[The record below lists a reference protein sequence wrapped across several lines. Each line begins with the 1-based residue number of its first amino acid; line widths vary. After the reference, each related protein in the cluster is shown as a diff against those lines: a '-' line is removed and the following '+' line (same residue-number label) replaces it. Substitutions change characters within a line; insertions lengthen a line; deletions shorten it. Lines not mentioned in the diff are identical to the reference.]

1 MGNKD
6 YSKGSSWHKWD
17 LHVHTPYTHLNKEY
31 KCSEEEFIQKLCDS
45 EIDCIGLT
53 NYFKFDEKEFG
64 LKEKIEKKG
73 IKVFYNLE
81 VRLDYQNKEDQ
92 CLDFHI
98 IFSDKAKPQEID
110 NFLRNADANVDGTE
124 KKLADLE
131 KDDFDKVVVNFDQ
144 LLECLEKESLKLR
157 GKYLLG
163 FLSRG
168 HGNSRSSSNYKKIA
182 NKSHFLIH
190 SSDNQKAL
198 KEEQSNLS
206 SDNQKALKEEQSN
219 LSSDNQKALKEEQ
232 SNLSSDNQKA
242 LKEEQS
248 NLSSD
253 NQKALKEEQSNLKK
267 DREFWLRYNKSL
279 LQSSDA
285 HKEEQIGKKY
295 TWIKAEKTFEGLK
308 QIIYEPKTRVS
319 IDENKPQ
326 DPLYKIDCVGLNFDK
341 EVKTT
346 NEKGDTPFCYAGFN
360 ETLFFSPYFTC
371 VIGGRGSGKS
381 TLLQLIAS
389 AIKNKSFIKGLKY
402 ETIQK
407 YIEIQPDIDI
417 VDSVE
422 YLAQNEVE
430 EFATNV
436 SKFTEAIFNRIDSKS
451 SGKLK
456 ELEKQITKGIE
467 KFDEQIRYW
476 QEKTKLEEQLKESK
490 KIRNKYQSI
499 IDAFTDKNYLDKKDK
514 LQAKNQAL
522 IDLEQSKKGFL
533 TFIEELKW
541 VVNFNSKE
549 NMEEKNSYDKVYNQL
564 KQNICKELEQID
576 INIKNGCFKSDEEN
590 IRTLKT
596 EHEALSQE
604 IEEFLKEKGVS
615 NENIGDIKNANDHLA
630 NIKKNIADL
639 EHEIKE
645 NANKIKGFSYGDI
658 DENIEEFKKQINKE
672 LNKINSTFEEISKN
686 HKEVKPITIEY
697 RLNEDVFE
705 GVFED
710 FDKSVDKDLKIQR
723 HQSKIKEYLKRIELK
738 DVIDMQHAEFIKELD
753 SRIENK
759 KAAFYETM
767 MDVFDR
773 EIYFQIYQ
781 LLILKHLKNVEK
793 YKIFEVRYDK
803 RALDETSFGQ
813 KCTAVLVVLLSLGN
827 NPIIIDEPEAHLD
840 SALIAKYLVT
850 LIKER
855 KQERQIIF
863 ATHNAN
869 FVLNADAE
877 LIIQLKNENNKIVAR
892 SFMIESDEYKENL
905 LKLEGGEKAFKDRE
919 RKYGI
924 TKDKN

>member
-6 YSKGSSWHKWD
+6 RSKGSNWHKWD
-17 LHVHTPYTHLNKEY
+17 LHVHTPYTHLNKAY
-31 KCSEEEFIQKLCDS
+31 QCCEEEFIQKLCDS
-45 EIDCIGLT
+45 QIDCIGLT
-53 NYFKFDEKEFG
+53 NYFKFNEKEFD

-98 IFSDKAKPQEID
+98 IFSDKVTQQEID
-110 NFLRNADANVDGTE
+110 NFLKNADANVGGIE

-131 KDDFDKVVVNFDQ
+131 KDDFDKAVVNFDQ

-168 HGNSRSSSNYKKIA
+168 HGNSRSSSIYEKIA
-182 NKSHFLIH
+182 KKAHFLIH
-190 SSDNQKAL
+190 SSDQ
-198 KEEQSNLS
+198 E
-206 SDNQKALKEEQSN
+206 
-219 LSSDNQKALKEEQ
+219 
-232 SNLSSDNQKA
+232 
-242 LKEEQS
+242 
-248 NLSSD
+248 
-253 NQKALKEEQSNLKK
+253 NLKK
-267 DREFWLRYNKSL
+267 DREFWLEYNKPL

-285 HKEEQIGKKY
+285 HEEEQIGNKY

-308 QIIYEPKTRVS
+308 QIIYESKTRVS

-341 EVKTT
+341 AVKIA
-346 NEKGDTPFCYAGFN
+346 NEKGEIPFCYAGFN

-389 AIKNKSFIKGLKY
+389 AIKNKSFVKGLRL

-407 YIEIQPDIDI
+407 PLKIQSDIDI
-417 VDSVE
+417 ADSVE

-436 SKFTEAIFNRIDSKS
+436 SKFTEAIFNRMDSKS
-451 SGKLK
+451 SGTLK

-467 KFDEQIRYW
+467 KFDEQIACW
-476 QEKTKLEEQLKESK
+476 QEKTKLGKQLKESE
-490 KIRNKYQSI
+490 KIRKKYQNI
-499 IDAFTDKNYLDKKDK
+499 INTFTDKDYLDKKR
-514 LQAKNQAL
+514 QIAKTREAL
-522 IDLEQSKKGFL
+522 IDLRQSKEGFL
-533 TFIEELKW
+533 TFIKELKR
-541 VVNFNSKE
+541 VVNFESKE
-549 NMEEKNSYDKVYNQL
+549 NMKEKNSYDKVYNQL
-564 KQNICKELEQID
+564 KQDICKELEQID
-576 INIKNGCFKSDEEN
+576 INIKNGCFKSEDEN
-590 IRTLKT
+590 IMTLET

-604 IEEFLKEKGVS
+604 IGEFLKEKGVS
-615 NENIGDIKNANDHLA
+615 DENIGDIRNANYHLA
-630 NIKKNIADL
+630 NEKMNIADL
-639 EHEIKE
+639 EREIKE
-645 NANKIKGFSYGDI
+645 IANKIEGFSYEDM
-658 DENIEEFKKQINKE
+658 DKNIEEFKNQINKE
-672 LNKINSTFEEISKN
+672 LDKINSVFEEISKN

-710 FDKSVDKDLKIQR
+710 FDKFVDKGFNIQR
-723 HQSKIKEYLKRIELK
+723 HQSKIKEYLKEIELK
-738 DVIDMQHAEFIKELD
+738 DIIDMQYAEFIKELD
-753 SRIENK
+753 SRIDNK

-767 MDVFDR
+767 MDVFNR
-773 EIYFQIYQ
+773 EIHFQIYR
-781 LLILKHLKNVEK
+781 LLILKHLRNVEK

-803 RALDETSFGQ
+803 RALNETSFGQ
-813 KCTAVLVVLLSLGN
+813 RCTAVLVVLLSLGN

-877 LIIQLKNENNKIVAR
+877 LIIQLKNENNKIIAQ
-892 SFMIESDEYKENL
+892 SFTIESDGYRDDL
-905 LKLEGGEKAFKDRE
+905 LKLEGGEEAFKNRE

>member
-6 YSKGSSWHKWD
+6 HSKGSSWHKWD
-17 LHVHTPYTHLNKEY
+17 LHAHTPYTHLNKAY
-31 KCSEEEFIQKLCDS
+31 QCSEDEFIQKLCGS

-53 NYFKFDEKEFG
+53 NYFKFDEKEFK
-64 LKEKIEKKG
+64 LKEKIEKEG

-81 VRLDYQNKEDQ
+81 VRLDYKNNRNEF
-92 CLDFHI
+92 LDFHI
-98 IFSDKAKPQEID
+98 IFSDKVTQQEID
-110 NFLRNADANVDGTE
+110 NFLRNADANVGGTE
-124 KKLADLE
+124 KRLADLKE
-131 KDDFDKVVVNFDQ
+131 NDFNKAVVNFDQ

-168 HGNSRSSSNYKKIA
+168 HGSSRSSSNYEKIVKKV
-182 NKSHFLIH
+182 HFLIH
-190 SSDNQKAL
+190 SSNKQ
-198 KEEQSNLS
+198 E
-206 SDNQKALKEEQSN
+206 
-219 LSSDNQKALKEEQ
+219 
-232 SNLSSDNQKA
+232 
-242 LKEEQS
+242 
-248 NLSSD
+248 
-253 NQKALKEEQSNLKK
+253 NLKK
-267 DREFWLRYNKSL
+267 DREYWLKYNKPL
-279 LQSSDA
+279 IQSSDA
-285 HKEEQIGKKY
+285 HEEKQIGNKY
-295 TWIKAEKTFEGLK
+295 IWIKAEKTFEGLK
-308 QIIYEPKTRVS
+308 QIIYEPETRVS
-319 IDENKPQ
+319 IGEEKPQ
-326 DPLYKIDCVGLNFDK
+326 DPLYKIDSVGLNFDE

-346 NEKGDTPFCYAGFN
+346 NEQGDTPFCYAGFN
-360 ETLFFSPYFTC
+360 ETLFFSPNFTC

-389 AIKNKSFIKGLKY
+389 AIKNKSFVKGLKH

-417 VDSVE
+417 MDSVE

-451 SGKLK
+451 GGKLK
-456 ELEKQITKGIE
+456 ELEKQIKESIE
-467 KFDEQIRYW
+467 KFDDQIAHW
-476 QEKTKLEEQLKESK
+476 QEKTKLEEQLKESE
-490 KIRNKYQSI
+490 KIRKKYQSI
-499 IDAFTDKNYLDKKDK
+499 VDAYTDKDYSDKRDK
-514 LQAKNQAL
+514 LQATRKAL
-522 IDLEQSKKGFL
+522 IDLKQSKEGFL
-533 TFIEELKW
+533 TFIKELKR
-541 VVNFNSKE
+541 VVNFESKE

-564 KQNICKELEQID
+564 KQDICKKIEEID
-576 INIKNGCFKSDEEN
+576 TNRENGCFNSEDEK
-590 IRTLKT
+590 IRTLGA

-604 IEEFLKEKGVS
+604 IREFLKEKGVS
-615 NENIGDIKNANDHLA
+615 DESIGDIRNANYHLA
-630 NIKKNIADL
+630 NIKMDINGL

-645 NANKIKGFSYGDI
+645 IANKIEGFSYGDI
-658 DENIEEFKKQINKE
+658 DKNIEEFKDQINEK
-672 LNKINSTFEEISKN
+672 LSKINSAFEEISKN

-697 RLNEDVFE
+697 RLNEDIFE
-705 GVFED
+705 EVFED
-710 FDKSVDKDLKIQR
+710 FDRLVDKGFNTQR
-723 HQSKIKEYLKRIELK
+723 HQSKIKEYLKEIELK
-738 DVIDMQHAEFIKELD
+738 NVTGMQHAEFIEKLD

-773 EIYFQIYQ
+773 EIYFQIYR
-781 LLILKHLKNVEK
+781 LLILKHLRNVEK

-803 RALDETSFGQ
+803 RALNETSFGQ
-813 KCTAVLVVLLSLGN
+813 RCTAVLVVLLSLGN

-840 SALIAKYLVT
+840 SALIANYLVA
-850 LIKER
+850 LIK
-855 KQERQIIF
+855 KQKQKRQIIF

-892 SFMIESDEYKENL
+892 SFMIESDAYKEDL

-924 TKDKN
+924 TKDKTKNKE

>member
-6 YSKGSSWHKWD
+6 HSKGSSWYKWD
-17 LHVHTPYTHLNKEY
+17 LHAHTPYTHLNRAY
-31 KCSEEEFIQKLCDS
+31 QCLEEEFIQKLCDS
-45 EIDCIGLT
+45 QIDCIGLT
-53 NYFKFDEKEFG
+53 NYFKFNEEEFE
-64 LKEKIEKKG
+64 LKEKIEKRG

-98 IFSDKAKPQEID
+98 IFSDEVSSDGIKK
-110 NFLRNADANVDGTE
+110 FLLNMKANVRGIE

-131 KDDFDKVVVNFDQ
+131 KDDFKKAVVKFDQ
-144 LLECLEKESLKLR
+144 LLECLEEESLNLR

-168 HGNSRSSSNYKKIA
+168 HGSIECEFLEKGGRNETIYKEVI

-190 SSDNQKAL
+190 SSNKQ
-198 KEEQSNLS
+198 E
-206 SDNQKALKEEQSN
+206 
-219 LSSDNQKALKEEQ
+219 
-232 SNLSSDNQKA
+232 
-242 LKEEQS
+242 
-248 NLSSD
+248 
-253 NQKALKEEQSNLKK
+253 NLKK
-267 DREFWLRYNKSL
+267 DREYWLEYNKPL
-279 LQSSDA
+279 IQSSDA
-285 HKEEQIGKKY
+285 HEEEQIGKKY

-308 QIIYEPKTRVS
+308 QIIYEPETIVS
-319 IDENKPQ
+319 IGEEKPQ
-326 DPLYKIDCVGLNFDK
+326 DPLYKIDSVGLNFDE

-346 NEKGDTPFCYAGFN
+346 NEQDDTPFCYAGFN
-360 ETLFFSPYFTC
+360 ETLFFSPNFTC

-389 AIKNKSFIKGLKY
+389 AIKNKSFVKGLRH

-417 VDSVE
+417 MDSVE

-451 SGKLK
+451 GGKLK

-467 KFDEQIRYW
+467 KFDEQIACW
-476 QEKTKLEEQLKESK
+476 QEKTKLEEQLKESE
-490 KIRNKYQSI
+490 KIRKKYQSI
-499 IDAFTDKNYLDKKDK
+499 VDAYTDKDYLDKRDK
-514 LQAKNQAL
+514 LQAKRQSL
-522 IDLEQSKKGFL
+522 IDLKQSKERFW
-533 TFIEELKW
+533 TFIKELKR
-541 VVNFNSKE
+541 VVNFESKE

-564 KQNICKELEQID
+564 KQDICKKIEEID
-576 INIKNGCFKSDEEN
+576 TNRENGCFNSEDEK
-590 IRTLKT
+590 IRTLGA

-604 IEEFLKEKGVS
+604 IREFLKEKGVS
-615 NENIGDIKNANDHLA
+615 DENIGDIRNANDHLEST
-630 NIKKNIADL
+630 KKNIDDL

-645 NANKIKGFSYGDI
+645 NDNKIKGFSYGDI
-658 DENIEEFKKQINKE
+658 DKNIEEFKDQINEE
-672 LNKINSTFEEISKN
+672 LSKINSAFKKISKN
-686 HKEVKPITIEY
+686 HKEEVRLITIKY
-697 RLNEDVFE
+697 YLNEDIFE
-705 GVFED
+705 EVFED
-710 FDKSVDKDLKIQR
+710 FDKLVDKGFNTQR
-723 HQSKIKEYLKRIELK
+723 HQSKIKEYLKEIELK
-738 DVIDMQHAEFIKELD
+738 NVTGMQHAEFIEKLD

-759 KAAFYETM
+759 KATFYETM
-767 MDVFDR
+767 KDIFDR
-773 EIYFQIYQ
+773 EIHFQIYR
-781 LLILKHLKNVEK
+781 LLILKHLRNVEK

-803 RALDETSFGQ
+803 RVLNKTSFGQ

-840 SALIAKYLVT
+840 STLIANYLVT
-850 LIKER
+850 LIK
-855 KQERQIIF
+855 KQKQKRQIIF

-877 LIIQLKNENNKIVAR
+877 LIIQLKNENNKIVAQ
-892 SFMIESDEYKENL
+892 SFMIESDAYRDDL
-905 LKLEGGEKAFKDRE
+905 LKLEGGEEAFKNRE

>member
-6 YSKGSSWHKWD
+6 HSKGSSWHKWD
-17 LHVHTPYTHLNKEY
+17 LHAHTPYTHLNKEY

-45 EIDCIGLT
+45 KIDCIGLT
-53 NYFKFDEKEFG
+53 NYFKFNEKEFE
-64 LKEKIEKKG
+64 LKEKIEKRG

-98 IFSDKAKPQEID
+98 IFSDKVTQQEID
-110 NFLRNADANVDGTE
+110 NFLRNADANVGGTE

-131 KDDFDKVVVNFDQ
+131 KDDFDKAVVNFDQ

-168 HGNSRSSSNYKKIA
+168 HGSSRSSSNYEKIVKKV
-182 NKSHFLIH
+182 HFLIH
-190 SSDNQKAL
+190 SSNKQ
-198 KEEQSNLS
+198 E
-206 SDNQKALKEEQSN
+206 
-219 LSSDNQKALKEEQ
+219 
-232 SNLSSDNQKA
+232 
-242 LKEEQS
+242 
-248 NLSSD
+248 
-253 NQKALKEEQSNLKK
+253 NLKK
-267 DREFWLRYNKSL
+267 DREFWLKYNKPL
-279 LQSSDA
+279 IQSSDA
-285 HKEEQIGKKY
+285 HEEEQIGNKY

-308 QIIYEPKTRVS
+308 QIVYEPETRVS
-319 IDENKPQ
+319 IGEEKPQ
-326 DPLYKIDCVGLNFDK
+326 DPLYKIDSVGLNFDE

-346 NEKGDTPFCYAGFN
+346 NEQDDTPFCYAGFN
-360 ETLFFSPYFTC
+360 ETLFFSPNFTC

-389 AIKNKSFIKGLKY
+389 AIKNKSFVKGLKH

-417 VDSVE
+417 MDSVE

-451 SGKLK
+451 SGKPK

-467 KFDEQIRYW
+467 KFDEQIAYW
-476 QEKTKLEEQLKESK
+476 QEKNKLEEQLKESE
-490 KIRNKYQSI
+490 KIRKKYQSI
-499 IDAFTDKNYLDKKDK
+499 VDAFTDKDYLDKKAK
-514 LQAKNQAL
+514 LQAKYQSL
-522 IDLEQSKKGFL
+522 IDLKQSKEGFW
-533 TFIEELKW
+533 TFIKELKR
-541 VVNFNSKE
+541 VVNFDSKE
-549 NMEEKNSYDKVYNQL
+549 NMEEKNNNNYDKVYNQL
-564 KQNICKELEQID
+564 KQDICKKIEEID
-576 INIKNGCFKSDEEN
+576 TNRENGCFNSEDEK
-590 IRTLKT
+590 IRTLGA

-604 IEEFLKEKGVS
+604 IREFLKEKGVS
-615 NENIGDIKNANDHLA
+615 DESIGDIRNANYHLA
-630 NIKKNIADL
+630 KIKMDINDL
-639 EHEIKE
+639 KHEIKE
-645 NANKIKGFSYGDI
+645 NANKIENFSYEDM
-658 DENIEEFKKQINKE
+658 DKNIEEFKDQINEK
-672 LNKINSTFEEISKN
+672 LSKINSDFEEISKN

-697 RLNEDVFE
+697 RLNEDIFE
-705 GVFED
+705 EVFED
-710 FDKSVDKDLKIQR
+710 FDKLVDKDFKIQK
-723 HQSKIKEYLKRIELK
+723 HQSKIKEYLKEIGLK
-738 DVIDMQHAEFIKELD
+738 DIINKQHAEFIEELYSSID
-753 SRIENK
+753 NK

-767 MDVFDR
+767 KDIFDR
-773 EIYFQIYQ
+773 EIHFQIYR
-781 LLILKHLKNVEK
+781 LLILKHLRNVEK

-803 RALDETSFGQ
+803 RALNETSFGQ

-840 SALIAKYLVT
+840 SALIANYLVT
-850 LIKER
+850 LIK
-855 KQERQIIF
+855 KQKQKRQIIF

-869 FVLNADAE
+869 FVLNADVE
-877 LIIQLKNENNKIVAR
+877 LIIQLKNENNKIVAQ
-892 SFMIESDEYKENL
+892 SFMIESDAYKEDL

>member
-6 YSKGSSWHKWD
+6 HSKGSSWHKWD
-17 LHVHTPYTHLNKEY
+17 LHVHTPYTYLNKAY
-31 KCSEEEFIQKLCDS
+31 QCSEEDFIQKLCDS
-45 EIDCIGLT
+45 KIDCIGLT
-53 NYFKFDEKEFG
+53 NYFKFNEKEFE
-64 LKEKIEKKG
+64 LKEKIEERG

-81 VRLDYQNKEDQ
+81 VRLDYQNKENQ

-98 IFSDKAKPQEID
+98 IFSDEVSSDGIKK
-110 NFLRNADANVDGTE
+110 FLLNMKANVCGIE

-131 KDDFDKVVVNFDQ
+131 KDDFDKAVVNFDQ
-144 LLECLEKESLKLR
+144 LLECLEEESLKLR

-168 HGNSRSSSNYKKIA
+168 HGSSRSSSNYEKIVKKV
-182 NKSHFLIH
+182 HFLIH
-190 SSDNQKAL
+190 SSDKQ
-198 KEEQSNLS
+198 E
-206 SDNQKALKEEQSN
+206 
-219 LSSDNQKALKEEQ
+219 
-232 SNLSSDNQKA
+232 
-242 LKEEQS
+242 
-248 NLSSD
+248 
-253 NQKALKEEQSNLKK
+253 NLKK
-267 DREFWLRYNKSL
+267 DREYWLEYNKPL
-279 LQSSDA
+279 IQSSDA
-285 HKEEQIGKKY
+285 HEEEKIGKKY

-319 IDENKPQ
+319 IDKEKPQ
-326 DPLYKIDCVGLNFDK
+326 DPLYKIDCVGLCFDK
-341 EVKTT
+341 EVKNT

-360 ETLFFSPYFTC
+360 EILFFSPYFTC
-371 VIGGRGSGKS
+371 MIGGRGSGKS

-389 AIKNKSFIKGLKY
+389 AIKNKSFVKGLKH

-407 YIEIQPDIDI
+407 YIEIQPNIDI

-467 KFDEQIRYW
+467 KFDEQIACW
-476 QEKTKLEEQLKESK
+476 QKKTKLEEQLKESE
-490 KIRNKYQSI
+490 KIRKKYQSI
-499 IDAFTDKNYLDKKDK
+499 VDAYTDKDYLDKKAK
-514 LQAKNQAL
+514 LQKKRKVL
-522 IDLEQSKKGFL
+522 IDLKQSKEGFW
-533 TFIEELKW
+533 TFIKELKR
-541 VVNFNSKE
+541 VVNFESKE

-564 KQNICKELEQID
+564 KQDICKKLEEID
-576 INIKNGCFKSDEEN
+576 ADIKNGRFKSDEEN
-590 IRTLKT
+590 IEKLESEHQTL
-596 EHEALSQE
+596 LQE
-604 IEEFLKEKGVS
+604 IGEFLKEKGVS
-615 NENIGDIKNANDHLA
+615 DESIGDIRNANYHLA
-630 NIKKNIADL
+630 NIKMNINDL
-639 EHEIKE
+639 KHKIEEI
-645 NANKIKGFSYGDI
+645 ANKIENFSYEDM
-658 DENIEEFKKQINKE
+658 DKNIEEFKQQINEE
-672 LNKINSTFEEISKN
+672 LGKINSVFEEISKN

-697 RLNEDVFE
+697 RLNEDIFE

-710 FDKSVDKDLKIQR
+710 FDKLVDKDFKIQK
-723 HQSKIKEYLKRIELK
+723 HQSKIKEYLKEIGLK
-738 DVIDMQHAEFIKELD
+738 DIINKQHAEFIEELYNSID
-753 SRIENK
+753 NK

-767 MDVFDR
+767 KDIFDR
-773 EIYFQIYQ
+773 EIHFQIYR
-781 LLILKHLKNVEK
+781 LLILKHLRNVEK

-803 RALDETSFGQ
+803 RALNETSFGQ

-840 SALIAKYLVT
+840 SALIANYLVT
-850 LIKER
+850 LIK
-855 KQERQIIF
+855 KQKQKRQIIF

-877 LIIQLKNENNKIVAR
+877 LIIQLKNENNKIVAQ
-892 SFMIESDEYKENL
+892 SFMIESDAYRDDL
-905 LKLEGGEKAFKDRE
+905 LKLEGGEEAFKDRE

>member
-6 YSKGSSWHKWD
+6 HSKGSSWHKWD

-31 KCSEEEFIQKLCDS
+31 QCSEEKFIQKLCDS
-45 EIDCIGLT
+45 KIDCIGLT
-53 NYFKFDEKEFG
+53 NYFKFNEKEFE
-64 LKEKIEKKG
+64 LKEKIEKRG

-98 IFSDKAKPQEID
+98 IFSDKVTQQEID
-110 NFLRNADANVDGTE
+110 NFLRNADANVGGTE

-131 KDDFDKVVVNFDQ
+131 KDDFDKAVVNFDQ

-168 HGNSRSSSNYKKIA
+168 HGSSRSSSNYEKIVKKV
-182 NKSHFLIH
+182 HFLIH
-190 SSDNQKAL
+190 SSDKQ
-198 KEEQSNLS
+198 E
-206 SDNQKALKEEQSN
+206 
-219 LSSDNQKALKEEQ
+219 
-232 SNLSSDNQKA
+232 
-242 LKEEQS
+242 
-248 NLSSD
+248 
-253 NQKALKEEQSNLKK
+253 NLKK
-267 DREFWLRYNKSL
+267 DREYWLKYNKPL
-279 LQSSDA
+279 IQSSDA
-285 HKEEQIGKKY
+285 HEEEQIGKKY
-295 TWIKAEKTFEGLK
+295 TWIKTEKTFEGLK
-308 QIIYEPKTRVS
+308 QIIYEPETRVS
-319 IDENKPQ
+319 IGEEKSQ
-326 DPLYKIDCVGLNFDK
+326 DPLYKIDSVGLNFDE

-346 NEKGDTPFCYAGFN
+346 NEQDDTPFCYAGFN
-360 ETLFFSPYFTC
+360 ETLFFSPNFTC

-389 AIKNKSFIKGLKY
+389 AIKNKSFVKGLKH

-417 VDSVE
+417 MDSVE

-451 SGKLK
+451 SGTLK
-456 ELEKQITKGIE
+456 ELEKQIKESIE

-476 QEKTKLEEQLKESK
+476 QEKNKLEEQLKESE
-490 KIRNKYQSI
+490 KIRKKYQSI
-499 IDAFTDKNYLDKKDK
+499 VDAFTDKDYLDKKAK
-514 LQAKNQAL
+514 LQAKYQSL
-522 IDLEQSKKGFL
+522 IDLKQSKEGFW
-533 TFIEELKW
+533 TFIKELKR
-541 VVNFNSKE
+541 VVNFDSKE
-549 NMEEKNSYDKVYNQL
+549 NMEEKNNYDKVYNQL
-564 KQNICKELEQID
+564 KQDICKKLEEID
-576 INIKNGCFKSDEEN
+576 ADIENGHFKSDEEN
-590 IRTLKT
+590 IEKLESEHQTL
-596 EHEALSQE
+596 LQE
-604 IEEFLKEKGVS
+604 IGEFLKEKGVS
-615 NENIGDIKNANDHLA
+615 DESIGDIRNANYHLA
-630 NIKKNIADL
+630 NIKMDINGL

-645 NANKIKGFSYGDI
+645 IANKIEGFSYGDI
-658 DENIEEFKKQINKE
+658 DKNIEEFKDQINEK
-672 LNKINSTFEEISKN
+672 LSKINSAFEEISKN

-697 RLNEDVFE
+697 RLNEDIFE
-705 GVFED
+705 EVFED
-710 FDKSVDKDLKIQR
+710 FDRLVDKGFNTQR
-723 HQSKIKEYLKRIELK
+723 HQSKIKEYLKEIELK
-738 DVIDMQHAEFIKELD
+738 NVTGMQHAEFIEKLD

-767 MDVFDR
+767 KDIFDR
-773 EIYFQIYQ
+773 EIHFQIYR
-781 LLILKHLKNVEK
+781 LLILKHLRNVEK

-803 RALDETSFGQ
+803 RVLNKTSFGQ

-840 SALIAKYLVT
+840 STLIANYLVT
-850 LIKER
+850 LIK
-855 KQERQIIF
+855 KQKQKRQIIF

-869 FVLNADAE
+869 FVLNAEAE
-877 LIIQLKNENNKIVAR
+877 LIIQLKNENNKIVAQ
-892 SFMIESDEYKENL
+892 SFMIESDAYRDDL
-905 LKLEGGEKAFKDRE
+905 LKLEGGEEAFKNRE